1 MSNIDKIRK
10 FKDEVNSLLEEKIRE
25 AENEELLENVKKLSL
40 PSLVELFEE
49 VSMGLTDS
57 KDGEKVIR
65 KYVKEIK
72 GNKSL
77 LEAYSF
83 TKSVKSGKSVK
94 DADVYMR
101 LLSNRLYETVKGKLD
116 TSGLSAIVEEAV
128 RINGVYSGNVRTII
142 ETGGSAINKDIEY
155 LIEGANRKNLLDMS
169 NHISSLIENI
179 EKDSGNIMSENVV
192 GNSAEIMKELKEMTS
207 DAYALR
213 LMEQFAESDSDK
225 AVFDKEKER
234 CLTMISEVKDR
245 KGDAEKERFASL
257 MEGLSAKEYSSD
269 TFAEDMSRMAEL
281 SRLITES

>member
-169 NHISSLIENI
+169 NHISSNIENI

>member
-1 MSNIDKIRK
+1 
-10 FKDEVNSLLEEKIRE
+10 
-25 AENEELLENVKKLSL
+25 
-40 PSLVELFEE
+40 
-49 VSMGLTDS
+49 
-57 KDGEKVIR
+57 
-65 KYVKEIK
+65 
-72 GNKSL
+72 
-77 LEAYSF
+77 
-83 TKSVKSGKSVK
+83 
-94 DADVYMR
+94 
-101 LLSNRLYETVKGKLD
+101 
-116 TSGLSAIVEEAV
+116 LSAIVEEAV
-128 RINGVYSGNVRTII
+128 RINAVYSGNVRTII

-179 EKDSGNIMSENVV
+179 EKDSENVMSENAV

-245 KGDAEKERFASL
+245 KGDADKERFASL